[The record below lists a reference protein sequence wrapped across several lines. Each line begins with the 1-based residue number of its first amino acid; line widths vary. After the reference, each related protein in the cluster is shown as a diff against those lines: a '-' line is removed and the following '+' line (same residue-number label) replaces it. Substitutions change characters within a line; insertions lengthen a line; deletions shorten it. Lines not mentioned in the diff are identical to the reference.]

1 MVNLYFSQGT
11 QEEWRVVF
19 FASSALML
27 VAALSFIILAEDGIA
42 DWAKDSQKRNKL
54 EAEAEM
60 KRLEKI
66 QKDAKTEGIFTI
78 KPETDDII
86 NVRF

>member
-1 MVNLYFSQGT
+1 
-11 QEEWRVVF
+11 
-19 FASSALML
+19 ML

-42 DWAKDSQKRNKL
+42 HWAKDSQKRNKL
-54 EAEAEM
+54 EAEEEM

-66 QKDAKTEGIFTI
+66 PKDSKTEGIFTI